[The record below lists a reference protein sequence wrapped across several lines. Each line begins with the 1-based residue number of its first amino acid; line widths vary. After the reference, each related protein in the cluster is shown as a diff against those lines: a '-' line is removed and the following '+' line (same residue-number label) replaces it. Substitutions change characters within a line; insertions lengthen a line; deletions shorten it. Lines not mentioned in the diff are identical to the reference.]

1 MERIYP
7 SLKESFKDSL
17 KETAP
22 ILRNMDANTI
32 QRMNDDID
40 RAHQKVREMEGSL
53 GLALRAIQRLEA
65 RAQVY
70 VTSKKKEEPRKAPFI
85 LMEDN
90 LTKAMRILMTTKKL
104 CPTATVVYA
113 MECKANPGEQ
123 DAREIA
129 KMKDTLIKKTRE

>member
-1 MERIYP
+1 MTEIVCEPGR
-7 SLKESFKDSL
+7 
-17 KETAP
+17 
-22 ILRNMDANTI
+22 
-32 QRMNDDID
+32 
-40 RAHQKVREMEGSL
+40 
-53 GLALRAIQRLEA
+53 
-65 RAQVY
+65 
-70 VTSKKKEEPRKAPFI
+70 KKEEPKKAPII

-104 CPTATVVYA
+104 CPTATVVYT